1 MESQA
6 GGQMAK
12 LQELEHL
19 LESTEVLS
27 PLTLEMV
34 QSALMGLKEKRAE
47 HVARGQVEP
56 RVPVRD
62 IRSFF
67 PDSKHVMVKGDAP
80 LLVPH
85 PGDNMVPMTDE
96 AIMKQDK
103 LRNLRHEMMLVS
115 GGDDVPFLDMFFQMK
130 KKIANLEE
138 QGINPTRE
146 HVQSHLHNIRTFSI
160 REFEGWSHGCD
171 MVD

>member
-1 MESQA
+1 ME
-6 GGQMAK
+6 K
-12 LQELEHL
+12 LEELEEL

-47 HVARGQVEP
+47 HVARRQVEP
-56 RVPVRD
+56 RVPLRD

-67 PDSKHVMVKGDAP
+67 PDSKHIMVKGDAP

-115 GGDDVPFLDMFFQMK
+115 GHDDDVPFPNMCFQMK
-130 KKIANLEE
+130 KKIASLEK

-160 REFEGWSHGCD
+160 RELHLWT
-171 MVD
+171 

>member
-1 MESQA
+1 MGHQGE
-6 GGQMAK
+6 GQMEK
-12 LQELEHL
+12 LEELEEL
-19 LESTEVLS
+19 LGSTEVLS

-56 RVPVRD
+56 RVPLRD

-67 PDSKHVMVKGDAP
+67 PDSKHIMVKGDAP

-115 GGDDVPFLDMFFQMK
+115 GHDDDVPFLTCVF
-130 KKIANLEE
+130 
-138 QGINPTRE
+138 R
-146 HVQSHLHNIRTFSI
+146 
-160 REFEGWSHGCD
+160 
-171 MVD
+171 